1 VKSISYFISTF
12 CFVGLLPKA
21 PGTWASIA
29 AAPLFYLIMDRPILM
44 VEVLVGVL
52 LVGVVTGGITEKQL
66 DTKDPSIVVIDEV
79 LGVGVAMLWI
89 PKEWPFA
96 LMAVIL
102 FRIFDIWKPYPL
114 RHLERL
120 PGGWG
125 IMLDDLGAG
134 IYAWIWLQIGI
145 WLIRFIA

>member
-1 VKSISYFISTF
+1 
-12 CFVGLLPKA
+12 
-21 PGTWASIA
+21 
-29 AAPLFYLIMDRPILM
+29 MDRPILM